1 MRISVQAIPVNEVM
15 KGIADQW
22 RVPLKEENGEMKL
35 ELPETLGE
43 GSIWGMSFGS
53 GLGIVVYDCM
63 FYHNHE
69 ILFSIKRTHPLKFI
83 FSTVGSVNHSFEE
96 ENDLHEIKTYQNVI
110 VSSSGTHGHLLS
122 FKAGE
127 VNKIVSI
134 EIIRSEFSKR
144 KNHDFSDLEPVL
156 RNVFSDSTAVEKFIY
171 HGNYSLKAADVVK
184 EIAINQY
191 TGVVRSFF
199 IEGKLLQML
208 VLQIKQYQD
217 EHCEDSSPQMLRA
230 YDAERVKKATEMI
243 KDQLSR
249 NLSVEVLANEVGTNV
264 NKLQDGFKQMYGL
277 TVNKYAQEVKLKAA
291 RELLQEKELNI
302 SQVVTSVGLNNVS
315 YFVKIFKEKYGM
327 TPGFFQK
334 HS

>member
-1 MRISVQAIPVNEVM
+1 MRISVKAIPVNEVM

-22 RVPLKEENGEMKL
+22 RIPLVEENGEMKL

-53 GLGIVVYDCM
+53 GLGIIKYDCM
-63 FYHNHE
+63 FYHDQE
-69 ILFSIKRTHPLKFI
+69 ILFSIKQTHPLKFI

-110 VSSSGTHGHLLS
+110 VSSSGTSGHLLS
-122 FKAGE
+122 FRAGE

-134 EIIRSEFSKR
+134 EIVRSEFNKR
-144 KNHDFSDLEPVL
+144 KNHNFSDLEPAL
-156 RNVFSDSTAVEKFIY
+156 RHVFSDSTAAENFIY
-171 HGNYSLKAADVVK
+171 HGNYSLQAADIVK
-184 EIAINQY
+184 EIVLNQY
-191 TGVVRSFF
+191 TGMARSVF
-199 IEGKLLQML
+199 IEGKLLQIL

-217 EHCEDSSPQMLRA
+217 EHREDRSPQMLRA

-243 KDQLSR
+243 NSHLSS

-277 TVNKYAQEVKLKAA
+277 TVNKYAQQVKLKAA
-291 RELLQEKELNI
+291 RELLQEKEMNM
-302 SQVVTSVGLNNVS
+302 SQVATSVGLNNVS